1 MRKVWLT
8 SARARETDK
17 KRRAEELAEH
27 RHEEEIFREA
37 QRLNRLEEITRLQQA
52 QSNRE
57 YQTGLWLTLISKK
70 NLEIGLENLG
80 QFLHDI
86 SSSGLKPDL
95 LERLS
100 YLIRLAGSDVTS
112 YEEIEEKVKLIM
124 IGEAKDELRRKLSG
138 NSYQEYFASLIGF
151 DSSA

>member
-1 MRKVWLT
+1 MSMV
-8 SARARETDK
+8 
-17 KRRAEELAEH
+17 
-27 RHEEEIFREA
+27 
-37 QRLNRLEEITRLQQA
+37 
-52 QSNRE
+52 
-57 YQTGLWLTLISKK
+57 
-70 NLEIGLENLG
+70 
-80 QFLHDI
+80 FLHDI

-138 NSYQEYFASLIGF
+138 NSYQEYFTSSIGF
-151 DSSA
+151 DSPA